1 MVHVATPDTGVAMAV
16 LARLG
21 LDPRVDPVPG
31 GQDGV
36 VGAALGS
43 SGARSPSTWSRSSWP
58 AGVRVRGFTVQA
70 ASLEERFVALTGE
83 GFDLAQ

>member
-1 MVHVATPDTGVAMAV
+1 MIALRTPDTGVALAV

-21 LDPRVDPVPG
+21 LDARLDPVPAG
-31 GQDGV
+31 EDGV
-36 VGAALGS
+36 LDAALDA
-43 SGARSPSTWSRSSWP
+43 GAPEPERLVEELVA

-83 GFDLAQ
+83 GFDLVQ